1 MIQDADD
8 LISDLDRLVGEV
20 PGKPYPIYLE
30 IFPFEKGKSSQISL
44 EFLKPEGGAPYRL
57 ADLSSL
63 RGGGSSFEQKQFE
76 RAILQMLIMERSLAF
91 AS

>member
-30 IFPFEKGKSSQISL
+30 IFPCGKGKSSQISL

-57 ADLSSL
+57 QIYL
-63 RGGGSSFEQKQFE
+63 RLGRGSSFE
-76 RAILQMLIMERSLAF
+76 
-91 AS
+91 